1 MQIVILL
8 FSFTF
13 SNFLWIWRFSS
24 SKYFMVL
31 IDTSRGLRQQI
42 YFAVMFSV
50 TQGSLNFHLQCTFR
64 RGETVVKISNTSTTT
79 QVQVKRCWQTN
90 SQKVEL
96 RTSKYNH
103 KRYIYLLCGRY
114 TSKYVIFFK
123 EVWQWQI
130 KISSAL
136 RWSRNWCIV
145 YKKAL
150 YVPCVLI
157 NE

>member
-96 RTSKYNH
+96 RTSKYN
-103 KRYIYLLCGRY
+103 
-114 TSKYVIFFK
+114 
-123 EVWQWQI
+123 QWQI

-150 YVPCVLI
+150 YVTCVLI